1 MGYNK
6 YFFIP
11 NLFNVIRLTLIKLR
25 LNFKRKID
33 KSMHKIISLHHLQIR
48 NYLKYI
54 DTFVSKLYKYWKGC
68 Y

>member
-54 DTFVSKLYKYWKGC
+54 HYVSKLYKYWKGC